1 MKKLGAI
8 LLSFL
13 LFVGVF
19 PTSSFAA
26 ASTFDADFNKYL
38 KSVSQTRGFEVTKD
52 DVEYSL
58 SLYDHSL
65 ENYDTIADLED
76 FLGEPIAADL
86 HNVQDVYADF
96 DLDKTS
102 LNALLKEN
110 GQSLDDYVYL
120 DDLYEDVGFY
130 LEGDDWY
137 EDDESY
143 DEEDASYDDELLSEE
158 DLSGLLSFMQS
169 ELGLTS
175 EELNRIEAHFTSLED
190 ELSNEATLNRLDQLG
205 ERLAAFEDFDTATE
219 LSADQIAELMS
230 IYKEMLSIFHL
241 DAKFALVQGGNE
253 RPLSLTD
260 LINLEELKNASLK
273 ISLYTTDGKFLAD
286 MVITGDMFNSDI
298 ITDTGKEVEKSAEA
312 VVKPAQAQKP
322 AVEKKQEPVKKQ
334 TNGAVQKTVK
344 GGKLPETASNYATN
358 TLIGLVLVAA
368 GFVLFRKVRRA

>member
-19 PTSSFAA
+19 PMSSFAA

-58 SLYDHSL
+58 SLYDESL
-65 ENYDTIADLED
+65 ENFDTIADLED

-130 LEGDDWY
+130 LQGDDWY

-143 DEEDASYDDELLSEE
+143 DEEDASYDDELSEE

-312 VVKPAQAQKP
+312 VAKPAQAQKP

-344 GGKLPETASNYATN
+344 GGKLPETASNYGTN

>member
-58 SLYDHSL
+58 SLYDESL
-65 ENYDTIADLED
+65 ENFDTIADLED

-143 DEEDASYDDELLSEE
+143 DEEDASYDDELSEE

-312 VVKPAQAQKP
+312 VAKPAQAQKP

-334 TNGAVQKTVK
+334 TNGAVQKTIK
-344 GGKLPETASNYATN
+344 GGKLPETASNYVTN

>member
-58 SLYDHSL
+58 SLYDESL
-65 ENYDTIADLED
+65 ENFDTIADLED

-143 DEEDASYDDELLSEE
+143 DEEDASYDDELSEE

-219 LSADQIAELMS
+219 LSADQVAELMS

-312 VVKPAQAQKP
+312 VAKPAQAQKP

-344 GGKLPETASNYATN
+344 GGKLPETASNYVTN

>member
-26 ASTFDADFNKYL
+26 VSTFDADFNKYL

-58 SLYDHSL
+58 SLYDESL
-65 ENYDTIADLED
+65 ENFDTIADLED

-143 DEEDASYDDELLSEE
+143 DEEDASYDDELSEE

-312 VVKPAQAQKP
+312 VAKPAQAQKP

-344 GGKLPETASNYATN
+344 GGKLPETASNYGTN

>member
-58 SLYDHSL
+58 SLYDESL
-65 ENYDTIADLED
+65 ENFDTIADLED

-143 DEEDASYDDELLSEE
+143 DEEDASYDDELSEE

-260 LINLEELKNASLK
+260 LINLEELKNTSLK

-312 VVKPAQAQKP
+312 VAKPAQAQKP

-344 GGKLPETASNYATN
+344 GGKLPETASNYVTN

>member
-58 SLYDHSL
+58 SLYDESL
-65 ENYDTIADLED
+65 ENFDTIADLED

-102 LNALLKEN
+102 LNTLLKEN

-143 DEEDASYDDELLSEE
+143 DEEDASYDDELSEE

-312 VVKPAQAQKP
+312 VAKPAQAQKP

-344 GGKLPETASNYATN
+344 GGKLPETASNYVTN

>member
-26 ASTFDADFNKYL
+26 ASTFDADFNRYL

-58 SLYDHSL
+58 SLYDESL
-65 ENYDTIADLED
+65 ENFDTIADLED

-143 DEEDASYDDELLSEE
+143 DEEDASYDDELSEE

-312 VVKPAQAQKP
+312 VAKPAQAQKP

-344 GGKLPETASNYATN
+344 GGKLPETASNYVTN

>member
-58 SLYDHSL
+58 SLYDDSL
-65 ENYDTIADLED
+65 ENYDTIADLEE

-143 DEEDASYDDELLSEE
+143 DEEDTSYDDELSEE
-158 DLSGLLSFMQS
+158 DLTDLLSFMQS
-169 ELGLTS
+169 QFGLTS
-175 EELNRIEAHFTSLED
+175 EELDRIQAHFTSLED

-230 IYKEMLSIFHL
+230 IYKELLSTFHL
-241 DAKFALVQGGNE
+241 DAKFSLVQGGSE
-253 RPLSLTD
+253 KSLSLTD

-312 VVKPAQAQKP
+312 AVKPAETQKP

-334 TNGAVQKTVK
+334 TNSAVQKTVK
-344 GGKLPETASNYATN
+344 GAKLPETASDYVTN

>member
-58 SLYDHSL
+58 SLYDDSL

-143 DEEDASYDDELLSEE
+143 DEEDASYDDELSEE

-312 VVKPAQAQKP
+312 VAKPAQAQKP

-344 GGKLPETASNYATN
+344 GGKLPETASNYVTN

>member
-58 SLYDHSL
+58 SLYDESL
-65 ENYDTIADLED
+65 ENFDTIADLED

-143 DEEDASYDDELLSEE
+143 DEEDASYDDELSEE

-312 VVKPAQAQKP
+312 VAKPAQAQKP

-334 TNGAVQKTVK
+334 TNGAVQKTDK
-344 GGKLPETASNYATN
+344 GGKLPETASNYVTN

>member
-58 SLYDHSL
+58 SLYDDSL
-65 ENYDTIADLED
+65 ENYDTIADLEE

-143 DEEDASYDDELLSEE
+143 DEEDTSYDDELSEE
-158 DLSGLLSFMQS
+158 DLTDLLSFMQS
-169 ELGLTS
+169 QFGLTS
-175 EELNRIEAHFTSLED
+175 EELDRIQAHFTSLED

-230 IYKEMLSIFHL
+230 IYKELLSIFHL
-241 DAKFALVQGGNE
+241 DAKFSLVQGGSE
-253 RPLSLTD
+253 KSLSLTD

-312 VVKPAQAQKP
+312 AVKPAETQKP

-334 TNGAVQKTVK
+334 TNSAVQKTVK
-344 GGKLPETASNYATN
+344 GAKLPETASDYVTN

>member
-13 LFVGVF
+13 LFIGVF

-26 ASTFDADFNKYL
+26 TSTFDADFNKYL

-58 SLYDHSL
+58 SLYDDSL

-86 HNVQDVYADF
+86 HNVQDVYGDF

-120 DDLYEDVGFY
+120 DDLYDDVGFY
-130 LEGDDWY
+130 VEGDDWY

-143 DEEDASYDDELLSEE
+143 DEEDTSYDDELSEE
-158 DLSGLLSFMQS
+158 DLTGLLSFMQS
-169 ELGLTS
+169 EFGLTS
-175 EELNRIEAHFTSLED
+175 EELDRIEAHFTSLED

-253 RPLSLTD
+253 KPLSLTD

-312 VVKPAQAQKP
+312 VVKPAETLKP

-334 TNGAVQKTVK
+334 TNSAVQKTVK
-344 GGKLPETASNYATN
+344 GAKLPETASNYVTN

>member
-58 SLYDHSL
+58 SLYDESL
-65 ENYDTIADLED
+65 ENFDTIADLED

-137 EDDESY
+137 KDDESY
-143 DEEDASYDDELLSEE
+143 DEEDASYDDELSEE

-273 ISLYTTDGKFLAD
+273 ISLYTTGGKFLAD

-312 VVKPAQAQKP
+312 VAKPAQAQKP

-334 TNGAVQKTVK
+334 TNGAVQKTIK
-344 GGKLPETASNYATN
+344 GGKLPETASNYVTN

>member
-58 SLYDHSL
+58 SLYDESL
-65 ENYDTIADLED
+65 ENFDTIADLED

-130 LEGDDWY
+130 LQGDDWY

-143 DEEDASYDDELLSEE
+143 DEEDASYDDELSEE

-312 VVKPAQAQKP
+312 VAKPAQAQKP

-344 GGKLPETASNYATN
+344 GGKLPETASNYVTN

>member
-1 MKKLGAI
+1 MK
-8 LLSFL
+8 
-13 LFVGVF
+13 
-19 PTSSFAA
+19 
-26 ASTFDADFNKYL
+26 
-38 KSVSQTRGFEVTKD
+38 
-52 DVEYSL
+52 
-58 SLYDHSL
+58 
-65 ENYDTIADLED
+65 
-76 FLGEPIAADL
+76 
-86 HNVQDVYADF
+86 
-96 DLDKTS
+96 
-102 LNALLKEN
+102 
-110 GQSLDDYVYL
+110 
-120 DDLYEDVGFY
+120 
-130 LEGDDWY
+130 
-137 EDDESY
+137 DDESY
-143 DEEDASYDDELLSEE
+143 DEEDASYDDELSEE

-312 VVKPAQAQKP
+312 VAKPAQAQKP

-344 GGKLPETASNYATN
+344 GGKLPETASNYVTN

>member
-58 SLYDHSL
+58 SLYDESL
-65 ENYDTIADLED
+65 ENFDTIADLED

-143 DEEDASYDDELLSEE
+143 DEEDASYDDELSEE

-312 VVKPAQAQKP
+312 VAKPAQAQKP
-322 AVEKKQEPVKKQ
+322 AVEKTQEPVKKQ

-344 GGKLPETASNYATN
+344 GGKLPETASNYGTN

>member
-58 SLYDHSL
+58 SLYDDSL
-65 ENYDTIADLED
+65 ENYDTIANLED

-312 VVKPAQAQKP
+312 VAKPAQAQKP

>member
-58 SLYDHSL
+58 SLYDDSL

-120 DDLYEDVGFY
+120 DDLYDDVGFY
-130 LEGDDWY
+130 VEGDDWY

-143 DEEDASYDDELLSEE
+143 DEEDTSYDDELSEE
-158 DLSGLLSFMQS
+158 DLTGLLSFMQS
-169 ELGLTS
+169 EFGLTS
-175 EELNRIEAHFTSLED
+175 EELDRIEAHFTSLED

-230 IYKEMLSIFHL
+230 IYKEMLLIFHL
-241 DAKFALVQGGNE
+241 DAKFSLVQGGNE
-253 RPLSLTD
+253 KPLSLTD

-312 VVKPAQAQKP
+312 VAKPAQAQKP

>member
-1 MKKLGAI
+1 MKKLGTI

-58 SLYDHSL
+58 SLYDDSL

-86 HNVQDVYADF
+86 HNVQDLYADF

-120 DDLYEDVGFY
+120 DDLYDDVGFY

-143 DEEDASYDDELLSEE
+143 DEEDTSYDDELSEE

-230 IYKEMLSIFHL
+230 IYKEMLTIFHL
-241 DAKFALVQGGNE
+241 DAKFSLVQGGNE
-253 RPLSLTD
+253 RSLSLTD

-312 VVKPAQAQKP
+312 VAKPAQAQKP
-322 AVEKKQEPVKKQ
+322 AVEKKQEPEKQQ
-334 TNGAVQKTVK
+334 TNSAVQKTVK
-344 GGKLPETASNYATN
+344 GGKLPETASNYVTN

>member
-1 MKKLGAI
+1 MKKLGTI

-58 SLYDHSL
+58 SLYDDSL

-86 HNVQDVYADF
+86 HNVQDLYADF

-120 DDLYEDVGFY
+120 DDLYDDVGFY

-143 DEEDASYDDELLSEE
+143 DEEDTSYDDELSEE

-241 DAKFALVQGGNE
+241 DAKFSLVQGGNE
-253 RPLSLTD
+253 KPLSLTD

-273 ISLYTTDGKFLAD
+273 ISLYTTDNKFLAD

-312 VVKPAQAQKP
+312 VAKPAQAQKP
-322 AVEKKQEPVKKQ
+322 AVEKKQEPVKQQ

-344 GGKLPETASNYATN
+344 GGKLPETASNYVTN

>member
-58 SLYDHSL
+58 SLYDDSL

-312 VVKPAQAQKP
+312 VAKPAQAQKP

>member
-58 SLYDHSL
+58 SLYDESL
-65 ENYDTIADLED
+65 ENFDTIADLED

-143 DEEDASYDDELLSEE
+143 DEEDASYDDELSEE

-286 MVITGDMFNSDI
+286 MVITGHMFNSDI

-312 VVKPAQAQKP
+312 VAKPAQAQKP

-344 GGKLPETASNYATN
+344 GGKLPETASNYVTN

>member
-58 SLYDHSL
+58 SLYDESL
-65 ENYDTIADLED
+65 ENFDTIADLED

-143 DEEDASYDDELLSEE
+143 DEEDASYDDELSEE

-286 MVITGDMFNSDI
+286 IVITGDMFNSDI

-312 VVKPAQAQKP
+312 VAKPAQAQKP

-344 GGKLPETASNYATN
+344 GGKLPETASNYVTN

>member
-26 ASTFDADFNKYL
+26 VSTFDADFNKYL

-58 SLYDHSL
+58 SLYDESL
-65 ENYDTIADLED
+65 ENFDTIADLED

-120 DDLYEDVGFY
+120 DDLYDDVGFY

-143 DEEDASYDDELLSEE
+143 DEEDASYDDELSEE

-312 VVKPAQAQKP
+312 VAKPAQAQKP
-322 AVEKKQEPVKKQ
+322 AVEKTQEPVKKQ

-344 GGKLPETASNYATN
+344 GGKLPETASNYVTN

>member
-13 LFVGVF
+13 LFIGVF

-58 SLYDHSL
+58 SLYDESL
-65 ENYDTIADLED
+65 ENFDTIADLED

-102 LNALLKEN
+102 LNTLLKEN

-143 DEEDASYDDELLSEE
+143 DEEDASYDDELSEE

-312 VVKPAQAQKP
+312 VAKPAQAQKP

-344 GGKLPETASNYATN
+344 GGKLPETASNYVTN

>member
-58 SLYDHSL
+58 SLYDESL
-65 ENYDTIADLED
+65 ENFDTIADLED

-130 LEGDDWY
+130 LEGHDWY
-137 EDDESY
+137 KDDESY
-143 DEEDASYDDELLSEE
+143 DEEDASYDDELSEE

-260 LINLEELKNASLK
+260 LINSEELKNASLK

-312 VVKPAQAQKP
+312 VAKPAQAQKP

-344 GGKLPETASNYATN
+344 GGKLPETASNYVTN

>member
-58 SLYDHSL
+58 SLYDESL
-65 ENYDTIADLED
+65 ENFDTIADLED

-137 EDDESY
+137 KDDESY
-143 DEEDASYDDELLSEE
+143 DEEDASYDDELSEE

-312 VVKPAQAQKP
+312 VAKPAQAQKP

-344 GGKLPETASNYATN
+344 GGKLPETASNYVTN

>member
-58 SLYDHSL
+58 SLYDESL
-65 ENYDTIADLED
+65 ENFDTIADLED
-76 FLGEPIAADL
+76 FLGEPIAANL

-137 EDDESY
+137 KDDESY
-143 DEEDASYDDELLSEE
+143 DEEDASYDDELSEE

-312 VVKPAQAQKP
+312 VAKPAQAQKP

-334 TNGAVQKTVK
+334 TNGAVQKTIK
-344 GGKLPETASNYATN
+344 GGKLPETASNYVTN

>member
-26 ASTFDADFNKYL
+26 VSTFDADFNKYL

-58 SLYDHSL
+58 SLYDESL
-65 ENYDTIADLED
+65 ENFDTIADLED

-120 DDLYEDVGFY
+120 DDLYDDVGFY

-143 DEEDASYDDELLSEE
+143 DEEDTSYDDELSEE

-241 DAKFALVQGGNE
+241 DAKFLLVQGGNE

-312 VVKPAQAQKP
+312 VAKPAQAQKP
-322 AVEKKQEPVKKQ
+322 AVEKTQEPVKKQ

-344 GGKLPETASNYATN
+344 GGKLPETASNYVTN

>member
-58 SLYDHSL
+58 SLYDDSL
-65 ENYDTIADLED
+65 ENYDTIADLEE

-120 DDLYEDVGFY
+120 DDLYEDVDFY

-143 DEEDASYDDELLSEE
+143 DEEDASYDDELSEE
-158 DLSGLLSFMQS
+158 DLSSLLSFMQS

-230 IYKEMLSIFHL
+230 IYKEMLSIFRL
-241 DAKFALVQGGNE
+241 DAKFSLVQGGNE

-312 VVKPAQAQKP
+312 VAKPAQAQKP

-334 TNGAVQKTVK
+334 TNGAIQKTVK
-344 GGKLPETASNYATN
+344 GGKLPETASNYVTN

>member
-13 LFVGVF
+13 LFIGVF

-26 ASTFDADFNKYL
+26 TSTFDADFNKYL

-58 SLYDHSL
+58 SLYDDSL

-86 HNVQDVYADF
+86 HNVQDVYGDF

-120 DDLYEDVGFY
+120 DDLYDDVGFY
-130 LEGDDWY
+130 VEGDDWY

-143 DEEDASYDDELLSEE
+143 DEEDTSYDDELSEE
-158 DLSGLLSFMQS
+158 DLTGLLSFMQS
-169 ELGLTS
+169 EFGLTS
-175 EELNRIEAHFTSLED
+175 EELDRIEAHFTSLED

-230 IYKEMLSIFHL
+230 IYKEMLLIFHL
-241 DAKFALVQGGNE
+241 DAKFSLVQGGNE
-253 RPLSLTD
+253 KPLSLTD

-312 VVKPAQAQKP
+312 VVKPAETQKP

-334 TNGAVQKTVK
+334 TNSAVQKTVK
-344 GGKLPETASNYATN
+344 GAKLPETASNYVTN

>member
-13 LFVGVF
+13 LFVGLF

-38 KSVSQTRGFEVTKD
+38 KSLSQTRGFEVTKD

-58 SLYDHSL
+58 SLYDESL
-65 ENYDTIADLED
+65 ENFDTIADLED

-143 DEEDASYDDELLSEE
+143 DEEDASYDDELSEE

-312 VVKPAQAQKP
+312 VAKPAQAQKP

-344 GGKLPETASNYATN
+344 GGKLPETASNYGTN

>member
-58 SLYDHSL
+58 SLYDESL
-65 ENYDTIADLED
+65 ENFDTIADLED

-143 DEEDASYDDELLSEE
+143 DEEDASYDDELSEE

-312 VVKPAQAQKP
+312 VAKPAQAQKP

-344 GGKLPETASNYATN
+344 GGKLPETASNYVTN

>member
-58 SLYDHSL
+58 SLYDESL
-65 ENYDTIADLED
+65 ENYDTIADLEE

-143 DEEDASYDDELLSEE
+143 DEEDTSYDDELSEE
-158 DLSGLLSFMQS
+158 DLTDLLSFMQS
-169 ELGLTS
+169 QFGLTS
-175 EELNRIEAHFTSLED
+175 EELDRIQAHFTSLED

-230 IYKEMLSIFHL
+230 IYKELLSIFHL
-241 DAKFALVQGGNE
+241 DAKFSLVQGGSE
-253 RPLSLTD
+253 KSLSLTD

-312 VVKPAQAQKP
+312 AVKPAETQKP

-334 TNGAVQKTVK
+334 TNSAVQKTVK
-344 GGKLPETASNYATN
+344 GAKLPETASDYVTN

>member
-58 SLYDHSL
+58 SLYDESL
-65 ENYDTIADLED
+65 ENFDTIADLED

-137 EDDESY
+137 KDDESY
-143 DEEDASYDDELLSEE
+143 DEEDASYDDELSEE

-205 ERLAAFEDFDTATE
+205 ER
-219 LSADQIAELMS
+219 
-230 IYKEMLSIFHL
+230 
-241 DAKFALVQGGNE
+241 
-253 RPLSLTD
+253 
-260 LINLEELKNASLK
+260 
-273 ISLYTTDGKFLAD
+273 
-286 MVITGDMFNSDI
+286 
-298 ITDTGKEVEKSAEA
+298 
-312 VVKPAQAQKP
+312 
-322 AVEKKQEPVKKQ
+322 
-334 TNGAVQKTVK
+334 
-344 GGKLPETASNYATN
+344 
-358 TLIGLVLVAA
+358 
-368 GFVLFRKVRRA
+368 

>member
-58 SLYDHSL
+58 SLYDESL
-65 ENYDTIADLED
+65 ENFDTIADLED

-143 DEEDASYDDELLSEE
+143 DEEDASYDDELSEE

-205 ERLAAFEDFDTATE
+205 ERLAPFEDFDTATE

-312 VVKPAQAQKP
+312 VAKPAQAQKP

-344 GGKLPETASNYATN
+344 GGKLPETASNYVTN